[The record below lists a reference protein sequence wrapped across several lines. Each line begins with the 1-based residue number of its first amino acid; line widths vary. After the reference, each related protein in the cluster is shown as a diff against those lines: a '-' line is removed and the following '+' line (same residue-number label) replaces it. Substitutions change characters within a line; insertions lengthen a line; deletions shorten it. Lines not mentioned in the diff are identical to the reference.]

1 MKIIW
6 IFACALSLGAVCA
19 SAQGAGH
26 RVTADQVVVNSQQH
40 WQNWSFGAG
49 TLDVGAGGE
58 VRPRRLRKNINAVEN
73 AREFLRLN
81 PPNYIKKDAADIEL
95 SDGIRAGSNAPGV
108 LALFDGDM
116 ETYWEPNALEPGVD
130 LATQW
135 WFIVDLG
142 RFVMARKIV
151 LKFVDEALGDP
162 FLQFDVLVSEGR
174 QPKGNS
180 RSETPE
186 FRRVARTLVPN
197 KHQRLFEIEL
207 EYAEEFAGMGLRFV
221 QVIATGS
228 DFAKGREISRDEYE
242 ALPAA
247 DRGAILYHKRLP
259 NGNEAAVKKEVYDR
273 LEASR
278 QGPVRYFVRER
289 PRLAELEVWA
299 EGDEILINTVE
310 RGGMVTSTQSLA
322 LASLFDGNVLS
333 FSEVIFI
340 FSPGQLK
347 SPEGEV
353 FFDMGASFWIDAFR
367 MALGARQRNFEGYRL
382 DFSNGEREAD
392 GSLKW
397 TSAAAVS
404 GAEVLGR
411 SVIGT
416 KSVMGNNFSPIRAR
430 FFRFVWNQIVRG
442 VGNSGAAI
450 LADPSELQLYG
461 EGFMS
466 EVSLTSDLVRLGG
479 SRNLVSLE
487 WDADVPPGTSVLVQT
502 RTGNELAEN
511 LRYFKKDGTEVSKDQ
526 YDKLLS
532 IFKGDIIAEEV
543 VGGDWSGWSQ
553 PGEDPSGSP
562 ITSPSPREFLEIRA
576 TLLSDAPS
584 ASATLRSIRLNFTH
598 PVAQSLTGEVAPAV
612 VETLGQEQRFSLFVR
627 PNFDRRDPG
636 FDELLLVAP
645 ADMRLGFDGLYVGAG
660 EVLAGRDMDGLA
672 IADVEVVATGGDSL
686 RLAFPPIG
694 PESGVEVLR
703 LDFTTALFAAGA
715 VLQASLQNSSSEE
728 WDWQRVDPGDAVG
741 AVESNTTTLR
751 GAVQSRSLLEDVVIP
766 EVFTPNGDGV
776 NDQASFH
783 FKVIKVGDDSPVEVL
798 IYDLS
803 GRLMRQL
810 VEQRGVSTGAY
821 GVVWDGRDASG
832 AVVAPGVYVVRLRV
846 DTDTQGARVG
856 GGEVLH
862 TIAVAY

>member
-1 MKIIW
+1 MP
-6 IFACALSLGAVCA
+6 ALKEWAIA
-19 SAQGAGH
+19 SPPIKSWSTVSGTG
-26 RVTADQVVVNSQQH
+26 RPGPSEQV
-40 WQNWSFGAG
+40 
-49 TLDVGAGGE
+49 TLDIGTDGE

-116 ETYWEPNALEPGVD
+116 ETYWEPDALELGVD

-221 QVIATGS
+221 QVLVTGS
-228 DFAKGREISRDEYE
+228 DFAHGREISRDEYE
-242 ALPAA
+242 ALLEA
-247 DRGAILYHKRLP
+247 DRGAILYHKLLP
-259 NGNEAAVKKEVYDR
+259 NGNEAAVKKAVYDR

-322 LASLFDGNVLS
+322 LASLFDGDVLS

-404 GAEVLGR
+404 GAEVL
-411 SVIGT
+411 SASTIGT
-416 KSVMGNNFSPIRAR
+416 QSVMGNNFSPLRAR

-543 VGGDWSGWSQ
+543 VGGDWSDWSQ

-584 ASATLRSIRLNFTH
+584 ASATLRSIWLNFTH

-627 PNFDRRDPG
+627 PNFAPRDPG

-645 ADMRLGFDGLYVGAG
+645 ADMTLGFDGLYAGAG

-672 IADVEVVATGGDSL
+672 IADVEVVGDERRQPALGFSTDRAGVRDRGVATGLYHGTVCG
-686 RLAFPPIG
+686 R
-694 PESGVEVLR
+694 SG
-703 LDFTTALFAAGA
+703 AAGVA
-715 VLQASLQNSSSEE
+715 AEQ
-728 WDWQRVDPGDAVG
+728 
-741 AVESNTTTLR
+741 
-751 GAVQSRSLLEDVVIP
+751 
-766 EVFTPNGDGV
+766 
-776 NDQASFH
+776 H
-783 FKVIKVGDDSPVEVL
+783 FGGMGL
-798 IYDLS
+798 AAGGS
-803 GRLMRQL
+803 GRRS
-810 VEQRGVSTGAY
+810 R
-821 GVVWDGRDASG
+821 GRDQQHHDLEGRIAEPILVGGRGDTGGLHSQWGWGQRPSVVPFQGDQGRRRQSGGGADLRFERSASG
-832 AVVAPGVYVVRLRV
+832 AVGRAARGEYRRVRSC
-846 DTDTQGARVG
+846 VG
-856 GGEVLH
+856 WSG
-862 TIAVAY
+862 